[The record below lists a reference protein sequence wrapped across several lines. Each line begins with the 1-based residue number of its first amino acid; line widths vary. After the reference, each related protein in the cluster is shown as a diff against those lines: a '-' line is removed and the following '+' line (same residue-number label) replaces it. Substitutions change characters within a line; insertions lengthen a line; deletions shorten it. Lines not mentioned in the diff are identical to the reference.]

1 MTTALGHCPHR
12 HPRNGEK
19 LIHIRVVE
27 LIITAAFRRHLRR
40 SEKNI
45 THHYRWCV
53 IHDFLPRVRG
63 VGKSAGVFN
72 FVRVPRLPVFS
83 NRVVDFNTVNSAY
96 PVGASFNNARTI
108 DSVLANGLDA
118 IPGGP
123 GIMAILAAGNL
134 RRGLALGLASGP
146 RAASALGLTPR
157 ACSCSRTD
165 QRRTG

>member
-96 PVGASFNNARTI
+96 PVGASFNMRERSTAFWRTGWTRFR
-108 DSVLANGLDA
+108 V
-118 IPGGP
+118 
-123 GIMAILAAGNL
+123 
-134 RRGLALGLASGP
+134 ALGSWRSWPQGICDVAWHWVSQ
-146 RAASALGLTPR
+146 AARVQPVR
-157 ACSCSRTD
+157 WD
-165 QRRTG
+165 